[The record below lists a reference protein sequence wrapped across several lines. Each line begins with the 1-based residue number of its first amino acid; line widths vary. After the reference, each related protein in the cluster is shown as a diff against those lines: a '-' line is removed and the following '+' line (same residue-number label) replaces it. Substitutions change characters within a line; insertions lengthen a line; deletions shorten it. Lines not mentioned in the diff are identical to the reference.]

1 MLAYLVT
8 LTVYTIIHHVT
19 DPNVWN
25 ETVRE
30 YPWFASRS
38 TLSSSPPSPT
48 TEKGPGAPSLKH
60 PRPKAA
66 FNPSVPARQPS
77 PFDDPAQPVP
87 TFDRV
92 PQPSY
97 QPGPTSYEGLHSA
110 ASHDPVPIMDP
121 ALTRPRQA
129 PKPPVSVR
137 SLYPEHMQAQ
147 LPMDARDNLYRQSK
161 LLEGC
166 EPSPI
171 GNWPRNSRNRSTG
184 RRQPPPPFPRLNGGT
199 NPLTQLPLSSGSL
212 PGTAGVPSPAPS
224 HRLGSPTRGP
234 HRSGSIRKQPPPPL
248 NLDGISNT
256 SHHSRR

>member
-1 MLAYLVT
+1 M
-8 LTVYTIIHHVT
+8 T

-25 ETVRE
+25 ETVRQ

-48 TEKGPGAPSLKH
+48 TEKGPGVPSIKH
-60 PRPKAA
+60 PRPRTA
-66 FNPSVPARQPS
+66 FNPSGLAREPS

-87 TFDRV
+87 TFDKV

-97 QPGPTSYEGLHSA
+97 QPGPKSYEGLHFA
-110 ASHDPVPIMDP
+110 TMQDPVPIIDP

-129 PKPPVSVR
+129 PRPPNGVR

-147 LPMDARDNLYRQSK
+147 LPMDARDNLYRQSRQ
-161 LLEGC
+161 LEGY

-171 GNWPRNSRNRSTG
+171 GDWPRSSRTRDTG
-184 RRQPPPPFPRLNGGT
+184 RRQPPPPFPRLTAEG
-199 NPLTQLPLSSGSL
+199 NPLTQTPLSSASL
-212 PGTAGVPSPAPS
+212 SGTTNVPSPTPS
-224 HRLGSPTRGP
+224 RKLGSPTRGP
-234 HRSGSIRKQPPPPL
+234 HRSGSIRRQPPPPL

-256 SHHSRR
+256 SHHARR